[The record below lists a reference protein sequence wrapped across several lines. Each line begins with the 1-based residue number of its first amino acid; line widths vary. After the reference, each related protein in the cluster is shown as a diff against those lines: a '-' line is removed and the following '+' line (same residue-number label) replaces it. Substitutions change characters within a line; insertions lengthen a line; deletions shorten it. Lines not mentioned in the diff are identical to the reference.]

1 MVVIDSMNFMNSSL
15 DELVKNLA
23 DNDFKHLSQDFNGEQ
38 LNSVKQKGV
47 YPYEYMN
54 KFETNFEDKL
64 PNRRKFYTS
73 LKNGCISEKY
83 GYIGEKD
90 YFHAVNVCNKFKMN
104 SLVDYHDLCLKAD
117 ALLLNNVFEG
127 VIN

>member
-1 MVVIDSMNFMNSSL
+1 MYSSL

-23 DNDFKHLSQDFNGEQ
+23 DNDFKHLFQDFNGEQ

-90 YFHAVNVCNKFKMN
+90 YSHAVNVCNKFKMN
-104 SLVDYHDLCLKAD
+104 SLGDYHDLSLKAD
-117 ALLLNNVFEG
+117 VLLLNNVFETF
-127 VIN
+127 IN